1 MILFNS
7 IQHRLSLSTE
17 SYDDNYKS
25 HNCDSFLPI
34 PSSPSSLLSQRRFSS
49 SSRRKDPAV
58 QSAVEVLKKHFTN
71 ARGKP
76 IKTPFFK
83 RQLQIFYEADFFPW
97 VINDALNILEH
108 EGYLL
113 SIDSS
118 QIPGF
123 RQLKN
128 VRQMKFY
135 ANAKAESTIA
145 ELQRTMI
152 KKALSIGK
160 VVNAYSHPQITS
172 HVGRHLEDLLGYELR
187 AQGFRIIGSHTN
199 EYRGKKWTNSNFNLD
214 HIAEHKS
221 GRLAI
226 GLEAKN
232 TLGIISQKEIDE
244 KISVCRHLGLTPVFA
259 ARWIKPYIRHISKEG
274 GFCWVF
280 KTQIYPL
287 GYDALT
293 REAYRRLSVSERQDS
308 RGHRLEFPVTATNML
323 PNLSLRNFE
332 RWVERRVNGDKTDLS
347 ATKSS

>member
-1 MILFNS
+1 VDLRIDSDGIIGSQAHNSLILVASDIRGNS
-7 IQHRLSLSTE
+7 V
-17 SYDDNYKS
+17 
-25 HNCDSFLPI
+25 
-34 PSSPSSLLSQRRFSS
+34 PSRCGDHAQ
-49 SSRRKDPAV
+49 DV
-58 QSAVEVLKKHFTN
+58 GMQ
-71 ARGKP
+71 
-76 IKTPFFK
+76 IFK

-135 ANAKAESTIA
+135 ANAESTIA

-244 KISVCRHLGLTPVFA
+244 KIAVCRHLGLTPVFA
-259 ARWIKPYIRHISKEG
+259 ARWIKRTSDTSAKKEG
-274 GFCWVF
+274 FAGCLRPRS
-280 KTQIYPL
+280 TPL
-287 GYDALT
+287 DM
-293 REAYRRLSVSERQDS
+293 
-308 RGHRLEFPVTATNML
+308 ML
-323 PNLSLRNFE
+323 
-332 RWVERRVNGDKTDLS
+332 
-347 ATKSS
+347 

>member
-1 MILFNS
+1 M
-7 IQHRLSLSTE
+7 STE
-17 SYDDNYKS
+17 PYNDDYES
-25 HNCDSFLPI
+25 LLPT
-34 PSSPSSLLSQRRFSS
+34 PLSPSSLLPQGKLPN

-76 IKTPFFK
+76 IRTPFFK
-83 RQLQIFYEADFFPW
+83 RQLQILYEADYFPW
-97 VINDALNILEH
+97 VINDALDILER

-123 RQLKN
+123 KHLEN

-135 ANAKAESTIA
+135 ANAKAEP
-145 ELQRTMI
+145 TMADLHQTMM
-152 KKALSIGK
+152 KKAISIGK
-160 VVNAYSHPQITS
+160 VVNAYSLPEVTS
-172 HVGRHLEDLLGYELR
+172 NVGRHLEDLLGYELR
-187 AQGFRIIGSHTN
+187 GQGFRIIGSHTN

-226 GLEAKN
+226 GLEVKN

-244 KISVCRHLGLTPVFA
+244 KIAICRHLGLTPVFA
-259 ARWIKPYIRHISKEG
+259 ARWIKPYILHINNEG

-287 GYDALT
+287 GYHALT
-293 REAYRRLSVSERQDS
+293 KEAYRRLSVPERHDS
-308 RGHRLEFPVTATNML
+308 RGHKLEFPVTATNML
-323 PNLSLRNFE
+323 PERSVRNFQ
-332 RWVERRVNGDKTDLS
+332 RWVERRVNGDKRVFQ
-347 ATKSS
+347 

>member
-1 MILFNS
+1 
-7 IQHRLSLSTE
+7 LSTE

-323 PNLSLRNFE
+323 PKLSLRNFE

>member
-1 MILFNS
+1 MSTEPYNDDYESL
-7 IQHRLSLSTE
+7 LST
-17 SYDDNYKS
+17 
-25 HNCDSFLPI
+25 
-34 PSSPSSLLSQRRFSS
+34 PSSPSSLLPQGKFPNSS
-49 SSRRKDPAV
+49 CRKDPAV
-58 QSAVEVLKKHFTN
+58 QAAVEVLKKHFTN

-83 RQLQIFYEADFFPW
+83 RQLQILYEADFFPW
-97 VINDALNILEH
+97 VINDALDILEH

-118 QIPGF
+118 QILGF
-123 RQLKN
+123 KHLEN

-135 ANAKAESTIA
+135 ANAKAEPTMA
-145 ELQRTMI
+145 DLQQTMM
-152 KKALSIGK
+152 KKAISIGK
-160 VVNAYSHPQITS
+160 VIDAYSHPRVTS
-172 HVGRHLEDLLGYELR
+172 HVGRHLEDLLSYELR

-221 GRLAI
+221 SRLAI

-244 KISVCRHLGLTPVFA
+244 KIAICRHLGLTPVFA
-259 ARWIKPYIRHISKEG
+259 ARWIKPYIRHINNEG

-293 REAYRRLSVSERQDS
+293 KEAYRRLSVPERQDS
-308 RGHRLEFPVTATNML
+308 RGHKLEFPVTATNRL
-323 PNLSLRNFE
+323 PKLSVRNFE
-332 RWVERRVNGDKTDLS
+332 KWVERKVNGDKTDVS
-347 ATKSS
+347 VEKSS